1 MIQWNNKLIRIN
13 GGLCEYHEPPAPPFV
28 QYNYTT
34 FKPRSGYTRL
44 YWDPAGGTFKYFDN
58 SYSRDLTAGTSFQT
72 NGGSGDWP
80 NLTNLDSTHLYEF
93 VWADEDIRS
102 SWPSGS
108 TSASYGNDDW
118 DDEYP
123 TNVFGELYSLDFLW
137 GYSTNSWFKYVTIIP
152 QDARNI
158 HRGEYLVNCEEMFKN
173 APITNSIEAFIIAM
187 RSACPNIEYT
197 SGCFEGCTTA
207 PDYSYCL
214 TNYPEWF

>member
-34 FKPRSGYTRL
+34 FKPRSGSTRL
-44 YWDPAGGTFKYFDN
+44 YWDPAGGTFKHFDN

-93 VWADEDIRS
+93 VWSDEDIRN
-102 SWPSGS
+102 SWPSGN
-108 TSASYGNDDW
+108 TSASYGDDKW
-118 DDEYP
+118 DSTYP
-123 TNVFGELYSLDFLW
+123 TNVFDEIYSLDFLW
-137 GYSTNSWFKYVTIIP
+137 ARNINSWFKYVTIIP

-158 HRGEYLVNCEEMFKN
+158 HRGEYLANCENMFKN
-173 APITNSIEAFIIAM
+173 APITNSIEAFILAM
-187 RSACPNIEYT
+187 RSACPNLNVT
-197 SGCFEGCTTA
+197 SGCFQGCTTA